1 MPQNSFRNIGLRR
14 DKNFSDL
21 ENRETGLTNLLNDF
35 PSGTDTYIGD
45 DLNEAIK
52 TIRSY
57 PIKKLEINRLAGIT
71 FENTYYDANLDSAVT
86 KAAVPLVT
94 IKNQFDRVKLELGEE
109 SYFAGNVNGINAKF
123 YNTSQINAP
132 VQGTPTSAGIFTGSP
147 VIEKPFWMNGSKVF
161 PNKFNSALN
170 NQQGGIQWNGF
181 FMPEANGELNIV
193 VESSCNLLL
202 DIRGNIVSHLANAI
216 HTVDIIFD
224 NDKNQWV
231 LSNYADHIYIAEGCL
246 LENSNTAVQISTIS
260 LFPAT
265 QECILTFNGEDEQ
278 SGTFTVYTRYQQLEY
293 TSPEGSRY
301 YFSGINSDTEYPNA
315 FGGSILVGT
324 VTYVEPGANLFTSK
338 TILRGVEEYTPIAFT
353 ASAWLPEN
361 HEAKY
366 KEIQFTFTMQLGTVN
381 SSAYPNFSNTIPST
395 DPADFPEFKKFYAN
409 RLLQGGGAIGSP
421 SDPQFIKTNKSITAT
436 DYVPPLWADIVNKGQ
451 SPKLIKPVIGSALA
465 EEVDNDSPLYA
476 EVGNI
481 FLNDGGNSTASI
493 TKVIPGIGL
502 VFDSVPTFPSPEGL
516 NDFPYLN
523 LIDHRGFVKVASV
536 WSYVG
541 TTVTIDGTNEL
552 IPGMMFIYNGGK
564 EEITKIN
571 NATSFEIASTVT
583 NTDAIN
589 DTAYVYQDAGIL
601 NYTTYDVVTVTD
613 TSTLVLDTVFGI
625 QPGYYIKS
633 IGRAGTEH
641 LQEVATVND
650 TTNTITTVLP
660 TTGDIVPGNRL
671 IAERANV
678 NTAPPFIAT
687 LSGLSTNNANIKLT
701 NANGLVRALDIEVKN
716 YIDATTEFTAAQD
729 RNYYRLIDITVNDS
743 NVQQSIPYKII
754 ATSFSN
760 PEP

>member
-52 TIRSY
+52 SIRSY
-57 PIKKLEINRLAGIT
+57 PVTKIEINRLAGIT
-71 FENTYYDANLDSAVT
+71 FKNTVYNTITEESVT
-86 KAAVPLVT
+86 APAVPLVT

-109 SYFAGNVNGINAKF
+109 SYFGGNVNGINAKF

-132 VQGTPTSAGIFTGSP
+132 ASGTPTSANIFTGSP
-147 VIEKPFWMNGSKVF
+147 VIEKPFWMDGKTVF

-170 NQQGGIQWNGF
+170 NQQGGVQWDGF
-181 FMPEANGELNIV
+181 FMPEANGSLNIRI
-193 VESSCNLLL
+193 ESSCNLLL
-202 DIRGNIVSHLANAI
+202 DIRGNIVSHLANAT
-216 HTVDIIFD
+216 HTVGIIFD
-224 NDKNQWV
+224 NNINGWV
-231 LSNYADHIYIAEGCL
+231 LNNYNDHIFIAEGCVVA
-246 LENSNTAVQISTIS
+246 NSNNAVQISTIS

-265 QECILTFNGEDEQ
+265 GQCILTFNGTLSE
-278 SGTFTVYTRYQQLEY
+278 SGTFTVYTRYQQLVIGSSY
-293 TSPEGSRY
+293 SFSPIG
-301 YFSGINSDTEYPNA
+301 NDTEYPDA
-315 FGGSILVGT
+315 FGDSPVGN
-324 VTYVEPGANLFTSK
+324 VTYVEPGANLFTLK
-338 TILRGVEEYTPIAFT
+338 TILTGVEEYIPIAFT
-353 ASAWLPEN
+353 ASTWLPEN

-436 DYVPPLWADIVNKGQ
+436 DYVPPLWANIVNKGQ
-451 SPKLIKPVIGSALA
+451 SPKLIKPIIGSALA
-465 EEVDNDSPLYA
+465 EEVLNDSPLYA
-476 EVGNI
+476 EIGNI

-502 VFDSVPTFPSPEGL
+502 VFDSVPTFPSPEGI
-516 NDFPYLN
+516 NIYPYLN
-523 LIDHRGFVKVASV
+523 LIDHRGFVKAASV

-541 TTVTIDGTNEL
+541 TTVTIDSTNKL

-589 DTAYVYQDAGIL
+589 DSAYVYQDAGIL
-601 NYTTYDVVTVTD
+601 NYTTYNIVSVTD

-633 IGRAGTEH
+633 IGKAGTEH
-641 LQEVATVND
+641 LQEVDTVNS
-650 TTNTITTVLP
+650 TTNTITTVSP
-660 TTGDIVPGNRL
+660 TTGDILAGDKI

-716 YIDATTEFTAAQD
+716 YIDVTTEFTAAQD

>member
-21 ENRETGLTNLLNDF
+21 ENKETGLTNLLNDF

-57 PIKKLEINRLAGIT
+57 PVKKLEINRLAGIT

-109 SYFAGNVNGINAKF
+109 SYFGGNVNGINAKF

-132 VQGTPTSAGIFTGSP
+132 ASGTPTSANIFTGSP
-147 VIEKPFWMNGSKVF
+147 VIEKPFWMDGSKVF

-170 NQQGGIQWNGF
+170 NQQGGVQWDGF
-181 FMPEANGELNIV
+181 FMPEANGGLNIRI
-193 VESSCNLLL
+193 ESSCNLLL
-202 DIRGNIVSHLANAI
+202 DIRGNIVSHLANAT
-216 HTVDIIFD
+216 HTVGIIFD
-224 NDKNQWV
+224 NNINEWV
-231 LSNYADHIYIAEGCL
+231 LNNYNDHIFIAEGCVVA
-246 LENSNTAVQISTIS
+246 NSNNAVQISTIS

-265 QECILTFNGEDEQ
+265 GQCILTFNGNLTQ
-278 SGTFTVYTRYQQLEY
+278 SGTFTVYTRYQQLVIGSSY
-293 TSPEGSRY
+293 SFSP
-301 YFSGINSDTEYPNA
+301 IDNDTEYPDA
-315 FGGSILVGT
+315 FGDSPGGN
-324 VTYVEPGANLFTSK
+324 VTYVEPGANLFTLK
-338 TILRGVEEYTPIAFT
+338 TILTGVEEYIPIAFT

-366 KEIQFTFTMQLGTVN
+366 KEIKFTFTMQLGTVN

-436 DYVPPLWADIVNKGQ
+436 DYVPPLWANIVNKGQ
-451 SPKLIKPVIGSALA
+451 SPKLIKPIIGSALA
-465 EEVDNDSPLYA
+465 EEVLNDSPLYA

-502 VFDSVPTFPSPEGL
+502 VFDSVPTFPSPEGI
-516 NDFPYLN
+516 NIYPYLN
-523 LIDHRGFVKVASV
+523 LIDHRGFVKAASV
-536 WSYVG
+536 WSYIG
-541 TTVTIDGTNEL
+541 TTVTIDSTNEL

-589 DTAYVYQDAGIL
+589 DSAYVYQDAGIL
-601 NYTTYDVVTVTD
+601 NYTTYNIVSVTD

-633 IGRAGTEH
+633 IGKAGTEH

-650 TTNTITTVLP
+650 TTNTITTVSP
-660 TTGDIVPGNRL
+660 TTGDILAGDKI

-716 YIDATTEFTAAQD
+716 YIDVTTEFTAAQD